1 MEGALRSHWRVMTR
15 FVPYPSRMKWS
26 LRIGTFAGIAVY
38 VHWTFLLLIGWILF
52 VSLSDGGSGLEAAR
66 EVVFILSI
74 FACVVLHEFGHA
86 LTARRFGVRTRDII
100 LLPIGGV
107 ARLERMPDK
116 PGQEFLV
123 AIAGPLV
130 NVVIAGALWVVLS
143 ASGGLSPMPAE
154 GEVDA
159 YVRNLGFFER
169 LMHVNILL
177 VVFNLLPAFPMD
189 GGRILRSLLAIK
201 LDYAVATRIAATI
214 GQLMAVLFAAGGLF
228 LNPWLLLIAV
238 FVFLGAQ
245 AEAQAAETRGVF
257 EGLPVREA
265 MVTHFRALSPDDTLA
280 DASRALLEGAQQD
293 FPVMEEDR
301 VVGVLPRADL
311 IRAIAGRGM
320 DAPVREVMRPDCRP
334 VTDDVPLNRVFE
346 QMQQSGCPLVPVVRD
361 GQLVGLVTLENIGE
375 LFMLRSAVRSGTP
388 RPIVRTRTSGLP

>member
-1 MEGALRSHWRVMTR
+1 
-15 FVPYPSRMKWS
+15 MKWS
-26 LRIGTFAGIAVY
+26 LRLGTFAGIAVY
-38 VHWTFLLLIGWILF
+38 VHWTFLLLIGWILY
-52 VSLSDGGSGLEAAR
+52 VSLSDGGTALQAAR

-74 FACVVLHEFGHA
+74 FGCVVLHEFGHA

-116 PGQEFLV
+116 PSEEFLV

-130 NVVIAGALWVVLS
+130 NVVIAGVLWVALS
-143 ASGGLSPMPAE
+143 ATGQLSPMPGE

-177 VVFNLLPAFPMD
+177 VMFNLLPAFPMD
-189 GGRILRSLLAIK
+189 GGRILRSLLAVK

-245 AEAQAAETRGVF
+245 AEAQAAETRGMF
-257 EGLPVREA
+257 DGLPVREA
-265 MVTHFRALSPDDTLA
+265 MVTQFRALGPDDTLA
-280 DASRALLEGAQQD
+280 DASRELLAGAQQD
-293 FPVMEEDR
+293 FPVMEDDR
-301 VVGVLPRADL
+301 VIGVLPRADL
-311 IRAIAGRGM
+311 IRAMAGQGP
-320 DAPVREVMRPDCRP
+320 DARVSEVMRPDCRP
-334 VTDDVPLNRVFE
+334 VNEDVPLNRVFE
-346 QMQQSGCPLVPVVRD
+346 QMQQSGCPLVPVVRE
-361 GQLVGLVTLENIGE
+361 GRLVGLVTLENIGE
-375 LFMLRSAVRSGTP
+375 LFMLRSALRSGTP
-388 RPIVRTRTSGLP
+388 RPIVRTRPSGLP